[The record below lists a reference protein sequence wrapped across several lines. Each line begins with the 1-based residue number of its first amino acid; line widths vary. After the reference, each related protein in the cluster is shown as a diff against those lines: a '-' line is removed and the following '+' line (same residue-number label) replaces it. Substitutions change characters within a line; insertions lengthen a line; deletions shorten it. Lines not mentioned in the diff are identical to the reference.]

1 MTVPFRVAT
10 AVTRLSDAEFEADVP
25 DNWQQGPGAFG
36 GVVFGVLL
44 RSARAFEVD
53 AGRVARSFACDIAGP
68 VLVGKAT
75 VRVHE
80 LRRGRNQTNLQL
92 ELRQGGAVLASAI
105 CTMSGA
111 RTHSA
116 SAITPPVPP
125 EVKWFDQ
132 ATDDREMRRPK
143 FASHYAFRNLPPL
156 PLSGAAEARVLGFVR
171 ELDNEGTLDV
181 PELAAC
187 LDSYWPA
194 VYSTA
199 TKLFPM
205 TTVSFNAQFL
215 PGPPLPAQEP
225 LFYRAHALTQHE
237 GYSVEFREL
246 WTRERLVALN
256 QQTFA
261 VLG

>member
-10 AVTRLSDAEFEADVP
+10 AVTRLSESEFEADVP

-36 GVVFGVLL
+36 GLVFGVLL
-44 RSARAFEVD
+44 RAARGFEAD
-53 AGRVARSFACDIAGP
+53 PARVARSFACDIAGP

-75 VRVHE
+75 VRVRE

-92 ELRQGGAVLASAI
+92 DLTQGGAVLASGI

-111 RTHSA
+111 RTNSA
-116 SAITPPVPP
+116 PEISPPVPP
-125 EVKWFDQ
+125 EAKWFDR
-132 ATDDREMRRPK
+132 ATDDGEMRRPK

-156 PLSGAAEARVLGFVR
+156 PFSGAAEARVAGFVR
-171 ELDNEGTLDV
+171 ELDNEGTLEA

-194 VYSTA
+194 VYSAA
-199 TKLFPM
+199 TKPFPV
-205 TTVSFNAQFL
+205 TTISFNAQFL
-215 PGPPLPAQEP
+215 PGAPVPAQEV
-225 LFYRAHALTQHE
+225 LFYRAYALTQHE